1 MVLSKA
7 PVQQE
12 RAIPPMALTEI
23 SLLISPGTGFP
34 PLAQHAVPQIKLLET
49 AGANSNH
56 PRKGLLEVPP
66 AETSHEK
73 AIPLVYAVGKGQ
85 NTFAPQRVNM

>member
-1 MVLSKA
+1 MAL
-7 PVQQE
+7 VQQE

-34 PLAQHAVPQIKLLET
+34 PLAKHAVPQIKLLET

-56 PRKGLLEVPP
+56 PG
-66 AETSHEK
+66 
-73 AIPLVYAVGKGQ
+73 
-85 NTFAPQRVNM
+85 RVC